1 MLQDVRVEICPGVRL
16 WFDVEG
22 VGLVPDGPRMVDRPT
37 LLLLHGGP
45 GSDHSMFKPTFS
57 ALTDLCQVVYYDH
70 RANGRSDHGD
80 PIDWRLDSWADDV
93 VRLCDALEIERPIV
107 LGLSFGGMV
116 ALRYAA
122 RHPDHMAGLVLASTP
137 TRTDIALMR
146 AAFARLGGPQAADSA
161 QAFWSDPT
169 PASLAA
175 YVRDC
180 RPLYQQQPA
189 AHADTRVAGHVDLTL
204 QFLAGEQRALDLLPE
219 AAAIRCDVL
228 VMAGGFDPV
237 CPIELSHQLAR
248 RISPG
253 RCHLETFDASGHNVF
268 QDEPERALSVLRRFI
283 ASRQIA
289 GPA

>member
-1 MLQDVRVEICPGVRL
+1 MLGDVRVEISPGVRL

-22 VGLVPDGPRMVDRPT
+22 AQLVPDGPRMVERPT

-45 GSDHSMFKPTFS
+45 GSDHSVFKPTLS
-57 ALTDLCQVVYYDH
+57 ALCDICQVVYYDH

-80 PIDWRLDSWADDV
+80 PLDWRLDCWADDV
-93 VRLCDALEIERPIV
+93 VRLCEALAIDRPIV

-122 RHPDHMAGLVLASTP
+122 RHPHHMAGLVLASAP

-146 AAFARLGGPQAADSA
+146 AAFARLGGPPAAASA
-161 QAFWSDPT
+161 DAFWSYPT
-169 PASLAA
+169 TESLAG

-180 RPLYQQQPA
+180 RPLYQQHPA
-189 AHADTRVAGHVDLTL
+189 AAADARVIGHVNLTL
-204 QFLAGEQRALDLLPE
+204 QFLAGEQRTLDLLPD

-228 VMAGGFDPV
+228 VLAGRLDPV
-237 CPIELSHQLAR
+237 CPIELSEQLAR
-248 RISPG
+248 HITQG
-253 RCHLETFDASGHNVF
+253 RCELETFDASGHNMF

-283 ASRQIA
+283 AGHALAR
-289 GPA
+289 PA